1 VRLRL
6 TKGDDEMKKLLV
18 LVGLTL
24 TSYGCGKFP
33 IETRHTVR
41 AEGTATIV
49 HKIDVDFTICQDLP
63 AEEKIACVETLLDI
77 LKEAVKLSAEQEANG

>member
-1 VRLRL
+1 
-6 TKGDDEMKKLLV
+6 MKRIMICFLCV
-18 LVGLTL
+18 IMN
-24 TSYGCGKFP
+24 SYGCGKFP

-63 AEEKIACVETLLDI
+63 IEEKISCVETLLDV
-77 LKEAVKLSAEQEANG
+77 LKEAVKLSTEQEVNE